1 MLTHVKPPQNSNISA
16 LVRSLD
22 IALASFGLC
31 LLSYLLIVIAM
42 AVRASSPGP
51 VLVHQSRM
59 GLYIFR
65 TTSSPDGRA
74 TWLGRLL
81 QQSGLHELPQLLSV
95 IKGDASLVKRLSTQV
110 SAQEVASDASF
121 VRIVIVEW
129 RIKKG
134 SEQEF
139 LDYWS
144 ERSTIPDRSG
154 LIGEFLSRVEDRNEY
169 PWIIWDLDER
179 WTTFVNVGLW
189 RQGADFQEQIGRF
202 IDDTRPL
209 MTFEAERRRRLLVAP
224 QRWRVE
230 RARLPA
236 IDHQRVR

>member
-22 IALASFGLC
+22 IALASLGLF
-31 LLSYLLIVIAM
+31 LLSYLLIVIAT
-42 AVRASSPGP
+42 AVRASSPGS
-51 VLVHQSRM
+51 VLVRQNRT
-59 GLYIFR
+59 GLYMFR
-65 TTSSPDGRA
+65 PTSSPDGRA

-81 QQSGLHELPQLLSV
+81 QQSGLHELPQLLSA
-95 IKGDASLVKRLSTQV
+95 IKGDASLVKRLS
-110 SAQEVASDASF
+110 AQEVTSDASF
-121 VRIVIVEW
+121 ARIVVVEW

-169 PWIIWDLDER
+169 PWMIWDLDER
-179 WTTFVNVGLW
+179 WTTFINVGFW
-189 RQGADFQEQIGRF
+189 RDGADFQEQVGRF
-202 IDDTRPL
+202 IDNTRPVL
-209 MTFEAERRRRLLVAP
+209 AFEAERRRRLFVAP
-224 QRWRVE
+224 QRWRVGK
-230 RARLPA
+230 ARLLA
-236 IDHQRVR
+236 TDHQRVR

>member
-1 MLTHVKPPQNSNISA
+1 MSTNVKPPQNGNMSA

-22 IALASFGLC
+22 IALASLGLF
-31 LLSYLLIVIAM
+31 LLSYLLIVIAI

-51 VLVHQSRM
+51 VLVRQSRT
-59 GLYIFR
+59 GLYMFR

-74 TWLGRLL
+74 TCLGWLL
-81 QQSGLHELPQLLSV
+81 QQSGLHELPQLLSA
-95 IKGDASLVKRLSTQV
+95 IKGDASLVKRLSTQ
-110 SAQEVASDASF
+110 EVTSDASF
-121 VRIVIVEW
+121 ARIVVVEW